1 MIRRLL
7 PTLVALV
14 LGLAGLGV
22 GLGQLHRIFATERED
37 ARASLQS
44 RREALEQYARVSL
57 GQALREGMEAAR
69 PTLEAAKEDPL
80 MAAPGL
86 YLREQGEQ
94 LLPRLTLFDTAG
106 DAPAKERYAR
116 LRAGTEVADEDEGP
130 WRERLEQMIS
140 VERALAAKD
149 RKGTLLAVMALLR
162 HRTRFV
168 LASTRDLPSLLVV
181 LEDVAARG
189 DVVPDLMRGLV
200 RDGLL
205 DGQGGGRLEGMQRWV
220 LLKRSRFT
228 REDFDFLRERVAA
241 LSVRVGVPVADF
253 EARARELAATP
264 LELPEA
270 VPEPLVVRAGWYL
283 EPVEPRGVRGVALD
297 LPGLLEGL
305 TREMRERG
313 LLEADGRVAL
323 PGNAPVLSLAALP
336 VAVESPAWAQGEAA
350 LESRYRLKSLML
362 ALCAALALTIAALAF
377 VAQHRK
383 YRFLELKS
391 DFVATVSHELR
402 TPLASIRLLAETL
415 EWRVAEGADAKDY
428 PARIIREADGLGFLV
443 ENLLSFNRID
453 KGRWV
458 PRLAPVRLDELVSGL
473 RRDLESGAPVPVEL
487 TADVD
492 ERELNAD
499 AQLLRLLLANLARN
513 ACAYNTR
520 SPVRLH
526 VATLPGGRVRFTDN
540 GTGIPEAEWERVF
553 GEFYRLSGRGGR
565 EVPGSGL
572 GLALCRRIA
581 RLHGGTLRVAASS
594 ADGTTFELTLP
605 EYPSGA
611 RSPST
616 A

>member
-1 MIRRLL
+1 MMRRLL
-7 PTLVALV
+7 PTLAALV

-22 GLGQLHRIFATERED
+22 GLGYLHRIFTAERED
-37 ARASLQS
+37 ARATLQA
-44 RREALEQYARVSL
+44 RREALEQYARASL
-57 GQALREGMEAAR
+57 GQALHEGLEGAR
-69 PTLEAAKEDPL
+69 AILQAAKADPL

-86 YLREQGEQ
+86 YLREKEEQ
-94 LLPRLTLFDTAG
+94 LLPRLALFDTAG
-106 DAPAKERYAR
+106 DAPAKERYVR
-116 LRAGTEVADEDEGP
+116 LRAGTETAEEDEGP
-130 WRERLEQMIS
+130 WRERLERMAL
-140 VERALAAKD
+140 VERALATKD
-149 RKGTLLAVMALLR
+149 RRATLLALRALLD
-162 HRTRFV
+162 HRARFL

-189 DVVPDLMRGLV
+189 DAVPDLMRALV

-205 DGQGGGRLEGMQRWV
+205 EGHGAGRMEGLQRLL
-220 LLKRSRFT
+220 LLKRSRLT
-228 REDFDFLRERVAA
+228 REDFDFLRGRVTE
-241 LSVRVGVPVADF
+241 LSTRVGAPVADF
-253 EARARELAATP
+253 EARSRELAASALP
-264 LELPEA
+264 LPGDLPEP
-270 VPEPLVVRAGWYL
+270 VLVRSGWYL
-283 EPVEPRGVRGVALD
+283 EPVAEGDTRGMTLD
-297 LPGLLEGL
+297 LPGLMEGL

-313 LLEADGRVAL
+313 LLEADGRVTL
-323 PGNAPVLSLAALP
+323 LGDAPVMALTSLP
-336 VAVESPAWAQGEAA
+336 VVVESSTWARGEAA

-362 ALCAALALTIAALAF
+362 TLCAALALTIAALAF

-428 PARIIREADGLGFLV
+428 PARIIREADALGFLV

-458 PRLAPVRLDELVSGL
+458 PKLAPVRLDELVSGL
-473 RRDLESGAPVPVEL
+473 RRDLEASAPMPVEL

-492 ERELNAD
+492 TRELNAD

-513 ACAYNTR
+513 ACAYNER

-526 VATLPGGRVRFTDN
+526 VATLPRGRVRFTDN
-540 GTGIPEAEWERVF
+540 GTGIPRAEWERVF
-553 GEFYRLSGRGGR
+553 GEFHRLSGQGGR

-581 RLHGGTLRVAASS
+581 RLHGGALRVADSS
-594 ADGTTFELTLP
+594 PEGTTFELTLP
-605 EYPSGA
+605 EYPPGERNPA
-611 RSPST
+611 
-616 A
+616 